1 MKNSKF
7 ARGMALFLAILMAA
21 GTVFSVLYYVLG

>member
-21 GTVFSVLYYVLG
+21 GTVFTVLYYVLG